1 VDVPVAGVD
10 AAIKG
15 AIEAPLAAVGASAA
29 DLEAAAGAATVTH
42 MQHPGDQLFFAIT
55 PNGQW
60 GIAHGKRESEVLAKL
75 AKQGFKKATVVVMPP
90 LVTGATT
97 RDAAYANLLDEFAE
111 RFCGRWTRAKATT
124 LRQSV
129 AQVDAALEQDRVT
142 GPSLIPEMVA
152 MPNQPEVS
160 YAAPAESAGPV
171 VVPAAFEEG
180 APAPKARPG
189 RPKAE
194 PKPER
199 EPKAPRAR
207 PERAAPASSPPA
219 AGGGGDFF
227 AQFKAMQAESF
238 NKFGAEVAK
247 DLGK

>member
-1 VDVPVAGVD
+1 MAGVD

-60 GIAHGKRESEVLAKL
+60 GIAHGKRESDVMAKL
-75 AKQGFKKATVVVMPP
+75 SKQGFKKATVVIMPP
-90 LVTGATT
+90 LVTGATV
-97 RDAAYANLLDEFAE
+97 RDAAYANALEEFSE

-129 AQVDAALEQDRVT
+129 AQIDAVLEEDRVS
-142 GPSLIPEMVA
+142 GPSIIPQMVA

-160 YAAPAESAGPV
+160 YAEPAQSAGPV
-171 VVPAAFEEG
+171 VVPAAYEEE

-194 PKPER
+194 PRPER

-207 PERAAPASSPPA
+207 TERAAPASSPPA
-219 AGGGGDFF
+219 AGGGADFF
-227 AQFKAMQAESF
+227 AQLKAMQDASF
-238 NKFGAEVAK
+238 AKFGEDIKK
-247 DLGK
+247 DMEK